1 LKLTFITSGSGV
13 SNDNIGIVDRK
24 YIAELI
30 RTGYDVM
37 IKDREGYDVT
47 KEIMVEYS
55 LGRLVQAHDRNKKDA
70 MVDILCEVVPQE
82 LLETIVA
89 CGGFENYLLRKRK
102 NLL

>member
-1 LKLTFITSGSGV
+1 MKLTFITSGNGV
-13 SNDNIGIVDRK
+13 SSDKTGLVDRK
-24 YIAELI
+24 YIAELV
-30 RTGYDVM
+30 RVGYDVM
-37 IKDREGYDVT
+37 VKDREGYDVT

-70 MVDILCEVVPQE
+70 MIDILCEIIPQD

-89 CGGFENYLLRKRK
+89 CGGFENYLSRKRK